1 MTDTDLTP
9 ERAREMLD
17 GTYTYTPTGHRVTVL
32 TDSMRDRLLAQW
44 ERDRARLATLEAD
57 AECEIDALLGEA
69 RMGATECEYQLELA
83 ESRLATVT
91 AWVDALVPLASRT
104 EHQLKAEPLLHR
116 ITAYQLSAGLSAL
129 DAIRAERATTGG
141 TDESRAV

>member
-1 MTDTDLTP
+1 MTSDDLTP
-9 ERAREMLD
+9 ERAFDIWAAGPTVAER
-17 GTYTYTPTGHRVTVL
+17 GAVVYTI
-32 TDSMRDRLLAQW
+32 LAAW
-44 ERDRARLATLEAD
+44 EADRARLATLEAD